1 MKQIPL
7 FSLVIFPTIEQQNL
21 IASYKNLLK
30 ENIGW
35 YASANSTAHITIIN
49 LENEFLLE
57 LYINQIEDYCK
68 TIIPKKVKFNS
79 LKSFGQNTF
88 FISPNEESQHYLD
101 NIIINL
107 HNHLGYKIN
116 NAHAHISI
124 ARKLDEMKI
133 KKAYQ
138 SFSSLEINFE
148 FICDCIYIRKFNN
161 NTKQYTDIIKKI
173 DFK

>member
-79 LKSFGQNTF
+79 L
-88 FISPNEESQHYLD
+88 
-101 NIIINL
+101 
-107 HNHLGYKIN
+107 NHLVKIPFLYPQTKN
-116 NAHAHISI
+116 LNTTLIIS
-124 ARKLDEMKI
+124 L
-133 KKAYQ
+133 
-138 SFSSLEINFE
+138 
-148 FICDCIYIRKFNN
+148 
-161 NTKQYTDIIKKI
+161 
-173 DFK
+173 